1 MGELHLDIITDRLER
16 EFKVGVNKGNPQV
29 AYRESIKGH
38 ASAEH
43 TFQREVAG
51 KGQFGQATI
60 SVEPIENSLEIKV
73 DFKKKEKS
81 IPEEIYE
88 AIKRGVQDA
97 APGGAMAGHALIGV
111 KVTVDSVEYRE
122 AEANDVAYIIAA
134 SMAFKE
140 ACQKA
145 GLVLMEPIMA
155 LEVTTPSD
163 FSGDVIADV
172 NAKRGRIL
180 GIDPKHN
187 KDVLKAEVPLSEMF
201 GYSTQL
207 RSKTQGRASF
217 TLTFKQYEPLTHNQ
231 AKEILQ
237 KRGIYI

>member
-1 MGELHLDIITDRLER
+1 
-16 EFKVGVNKGNPQV
+16 VNKGNPQV
-29 AYRESIKGH
+29 SYRESVKGPGT
-38 ASAEH
+38 ASN
-43 TFQREVAG
+43 TFRREVAG
-51 KGQFGQATI
+51 KSQFGQATI
-60 SVEPIENSLEIKV
+60 SVEPLEGSLEIKV
-73 DFKKKEKS
+73 DFKKKDKS
-81 IPEEIYE
+81 IPEDIYE
-88 AIKRGVQDA
+88 AVRRGISDS
-97 APGGAMAGHALIGV
+97 APGGAMAGYPLIGL
-111 KVTVDSVEYRE
+111 KATVESIEFNE
-122 AEANDVAYIIAA
+122 AESNDVAYTIAA

-155 LEVTTPSD
+155 LEVTTPND
-163 FSGDVIADV
+163 YAGDVIADV

-217 TLTFKQYEPLTHNQ
+217 TLTFKLYEPLTHNQ